1 MAKHFRTILSSGH
14 EISAARNQPHEAR
27 AIVNYDDRQRFFLAG
42 ADVSAAAFYAEA
54 QSLCDAWL
62 EAKERTHKLV
72 RLRHGSSAACF
83 VWKWV
88 PR

>member
-1 MAKHFRTILSSGH
+1 MSKHFRTILSNGH
-14 EISAARNQPHEAR
+14 ALEAARNQPHAAR
-27 AIVNYDDRQRFFLAG
+27 SIINYDSRQRFFLAG
-42 ADVSAAAFYAEA
+42 AEVPAAVFYAEA

-72 RLRHGSSAACF
+72 RVRHGSSAACF